1 MGPGARSTSGFIQAS
16 GYINADLMLAS
27 SGAMDVDGSSST
39 KTFSY
44 APPDPEAASIARMF
58 LYIETAGAMDSGKFG
73 DITNGLT
80 NGIQFRINDVVASE
94 TTNILNWKLN
104 EDMLL
109 SMYDFSSAGVIFGK
123 TTKVA
128 TGRLSFFKAT
138 GMTRGLYVPRGGQ
151 FEVIVQDNL
160 TSLTILR
167 MRVQGHLVTA

>member
-1 MGPGARSTSGFIQAS
+1 MGVGARTNTGFIEAS
-16 GYINADLMLAS
+16 GYILVDLELAS
-27 SGAMDVDGSSST
+27 SNDMTVDGSSST

-44 APPDPEAASIARMF
+44 APPDPEAAVMERTF
-58 LYIETAGAMDSGKFG
+58 VYIETATAMDSGKYG

-80 NGIQFRINDVVASE
+80 NGLQFRINDVKANIA
-94 TTNILNWKLN
+94 TNLYNWKIN

-109 SMYDFSSAGVIFGK
+109 AMYDFGSAGVIFGK

-128 TGRLSFFKAT
+128 TGRLSFFKAI
-138 GMTRGLYVPRGGQ
+138 GMSKGLYVPRGGQ

-167 MRVQGHLVTA
+167 MSIQGHLISA